1 MLIDGYVQLENGM
14 AAPIPRYFDPFF
26 EIDFPEEYQK
36 LVENRIETAKM
47 MQEVKEFSTEL
58 DYFEQLIV
66 DENAKKA
73 KAKMLVRPDI

>member
-1 MLIDGYVQLENGM
+1 MQCL
-14 AAPIPRYFDPFF
+14 
-26 EIDFPEEYQK
+26 
-36 LVENRIETAKM
+36 M